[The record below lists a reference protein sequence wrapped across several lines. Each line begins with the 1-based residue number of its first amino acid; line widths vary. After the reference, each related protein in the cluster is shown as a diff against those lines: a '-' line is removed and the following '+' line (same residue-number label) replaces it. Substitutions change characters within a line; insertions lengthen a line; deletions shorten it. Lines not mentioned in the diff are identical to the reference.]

1 MMIPAIA
8 VLLMK
13 GLQASWEIAWHTGRA
28 DRTVMGRGPSRSYQ
42 VTSHPAARATWRPT
56 SPGMTPWSV
65 KGWVR
70 PPGSSEILLV
80 EGVPGSW
87 QAAPDGRHGTRC
99 DKRRGQGPAPG
110 SPHAERGRGRAGART
125 APAEKSMTGAGDDP
139 AGDTRAPRSSR
150 SSAWSSNP

>member
-56 SPGMTPWSV
+56 SPGMTPCGQS
-65 KGWVR
+65 KD
-70 PPGSSEILLV
+70 GS
-80 EGVPGSW
+80 GP
-87 QAAPDGRHGTRC
+87 QAARRYSQSKEFREAGR
-99 DKRRGQGPAPG
+99 RRL
-110 SPHAERGRGRAGART
+110 T
-125 APAEKSMTGAGDDP
+125 
-139 AGDTRAPRSSR
+139 GDTARAATSD
-150 SSAWSSNP
+150 